1 MAEPASLPYIR
12 VQLCLKKKDEVSDEF
27 FHDYWKGNHVKL
39 ALQNKKFRDKVI
51 RYNQFH
57 TSPRFKGEANDFQVP
72 VPEYDGIAEVWVKDI
87 ETWKEIV
94 TDPDFVAAIAP
105 DEDHFIKAPIHIMLG
120 YDNTVIGEAVKN
132 KL

>member
-1 MAEPASLPYIR
+1 MGEPANLPYIR
-12 VQLCLKKKDEVSDEF
+12 VQLCIKKKDEVSDKF

-39 ALQNKKFRDKVI
+39 ALENKKFVDKVI

-57 TSPRFKGEANDFQVP
+57 TSPSLKAQAGEFKIP

-87 ETWKEIV
+87 ETWKEIA
-94 TDPDFVAAIAP
+94 TDPDFIATIAP
-105 DEDHFIKAPIHIMLG
+105 DEDNFIKAPIHIMLG
-120 YDNTVIGEAVKN
+120 YDNTVIGDAVKN